1 MQTQPSSKATEDQLQ
16 QNAIGW
22 VLLASLGVSY
32 VIVGDYAGWNFG
44 LAHGGWGGLAIATV
58 YGALMYAALLA
69 SFAELSIQIPEAGGG
84 SAFAARAYGSV
95 AACLAGASI
104 LAEYVGAAAII
115 AIFMQAYVHATT
127 GFGGPSLVIGVFAI
141 FIGAHT
147 MGVGGA
153 LRLLLVI
160 ALIAVLGLLAFLS
173 ATAPH
178 FDLTRLTDI
187 PITTAWGAGKWLP
200 HGWFGVWAALPFGT
214 AFFLAVEGTA
224 LAAEETRDPAR
235 NIPRGMAA
243 ALGTLV
249 LLAASLVLL
258 APGAAGSRELQAV
271 NDPLVVALNAG
282 GAHGAAPTLALL
294 VKICGAAAF
303 LACLFSAMYGY
314 SRLTFALAR
323 DGYLPKW
330 LARTNRRQAPV
341 AAIVLPGIVACGLAL
356 SNAAEQVFVLMVTAG
371 TFSYL
376 VILPAHWVL
385 RVRGVRAGSTPA
397 TWRTPGGI
405 FTSGFAWLTSGI
417 SFAACF
423 LSAPRW
429 ATVTL
434 IVLALITVGYATRR
448 RYRRSA

>member
-1 MQTQPSSKATEDQLQ
+1 MQTDPQTTVGDDQLR

-58 YGALMYAALLA
+58 YGAIMYAALLA
-69 SFAELSIQIPEAGGG
+69 SLAELSTQIPEAGGG
-84 SAFAARAYGSV
+84 SAFAARAYGRV
-95 AACLAGASI
+95 AGSLAGASI
-104 LAEYVGAAAII
+104 LAEYVGAAAVI
-115 AIFMQAYVHATT
+115 AIFMQAYVRAVT
-127 GFGGPSLVIGVFAI
+127 GFGGPLLVIGVFAV
-141 FIGAHT
+141 FMVAHT

-160 ALIAVLGLLAFLS
+160 ALIAVLGLIAFVV

-178 FDLTRLTDI
+178 FAAARLTDI
-187 PITTAWGAGKWLP
+187 APTASWGAGKWLP

-224 LAAEETRDPAR
+224 LAAEETRDPHR
-235 NIPRGMAA
+235 NIPRGMGAALGVLVILAA
-243 ALGTLV
+243 ALV
-249 LLAASLVLL
+249 LF
-258 APGAAGSRELQAV
+258 APGAVGARRLQAV
-271 NDPLVVALNAG
+271 NDPLAVALNAI
-282 GAHGAAPTLALL
+282 HGQGPAAALAVL
-294 VKICGAAAF
+294 VKSCGAAAF

-330 LARTNRRQAPV
+330 LAHTNRRQAPV
-341 AAIVLPGIVACGLAL
+341 AAIVLPGLVACALAL

-376 VILPAHWVL
+376 LILPAHWIL
-385 RVRGVRAGSTPA
+385 RARPGVAPPR
-397 TWRTPGGI
+397 WRTPGGVV
-405 FTSGFAWLTSGI
+405 TSSFAWITSAI

-429 ATVTL
+429 SAATL
-434 IVLALITVGYATRR
+434 LVLALITAVYAIQVRHPR
-448 RYRRSA
+448 AAL